1 MTMAK
6 KNHGEIS
13 LHDEDRGLLAQ
24 YPEPETERNGNGGD
38 LGIITSV
45 LKSSRPDFEPEVKT
59 PRTPGRVQ
67 FDLTPRILNFSDAP
81 NGRPST
87 SSSFSSADRFDFDDS
102 GSGHDSH
109 RVPLLTDLE
118 APSITVAREWDDA
131 GEGDEENA
139 AEAELRRPKS
149 GLKSAFMNMANSI
162 IGAGII
168 GQPYAMRQAGLLA
181 GTLLL
186 IALTI
191 VVDWTI
197 CLIVINSKLSGTSS
211 FQGTVQH
218 CFGRPGL
225 IAISVAQWVFAF
237 GGMVAFG
244 VIVGDTIPH
253 VLTAIWP
260 DLANV
265 PVLGL
270 LTDRRVSIAVFC
282 MGISYPLTLY
292 RDIAKVRVAS
302 FKSCETKDTLLM
314 VLYDTAVQGEHIGP
328 HRHAGHCRYGAGSRR
343 ARSVG
348 GSRLLWH
355 AAVNCQQRYIPSH
368 WRYII
373 WYRHLDSNRR
383 LHTYMVHG

>member
-1 MTMAK
+1 MAK
-6 KNHGEIS
+6 KILGEPS
-13 LHDEDRGLLAQ
+13 FDDEDRGLLAS
-24 YPEPETERNGNGGD
+24 EPEGND

-45 LKSSRPDFEPEVKT
+45 LKTSRPDFEPEIKT

-67 FDLTPRILNFSDAP
+67 FDLTPHILNINDEP
-81 NGRPST
+81 HDGRLST
-87 SSSFSSADRFDFDDS
+87 SSSLSSGDRFDFDDS
-102 GSGHDSH
+102 STSSIHDSH

-118 APSITVAREWDDA
+118 APSVTVAREWDA
-131 GEGDEENA
+131 GDDDEENA

-181 GTLLL
+181 GTVLLV
-186 IALTI
+186 ALTA

-211 FQGTVQH
+211 FQGTVEH

-253 VLTAIWP
+253 VLRAIWP
-260 DLANV
+260 DLASV

-270 LTDRRVSIAVFC
+270 LTDRRVAIAVFC

-292 RDIAKVRVAS
+292 RDIAKVGSVVLDRGV
-302 FKSCETKDTLLM
+302 FLM
-314 VLYDTAVQGEHIGP
+314 LMLGIVGQSQHAGP
-328 HRHAGHCRYGAGSRR
+328 DWHAGHCRDGACAGR
-343 ARSVG
+343 AGAVG
-348 GSRLLWH
+348 GPR
-355 AAVNCQQRYIPSH
+355 V
-368 WRYII
+368 
-373 WYRHLDSNRR
+373 
-383 LHTYMVHG
+383 V